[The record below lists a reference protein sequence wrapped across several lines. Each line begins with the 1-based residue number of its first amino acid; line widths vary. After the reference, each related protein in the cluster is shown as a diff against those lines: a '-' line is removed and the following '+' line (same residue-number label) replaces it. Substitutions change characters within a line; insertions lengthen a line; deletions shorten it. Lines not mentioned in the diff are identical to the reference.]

1 MNNTDNSRRSGYGG
15 LQDRSIST
23 ILLLTAIILCAM
35 TLGCAQ
41 DVETVTLEL
50 AFSSETGQGRRS
62 LLPDTSLT
70 IDHYTVTGTGPQEAT
85 FHISSTES
93 STSIPGLPVGG
104 WTIEACG
111 WNDAGVR
118 LISGTT
124 SLQLAPDNR
133 QATVILDQYYG
144 SGQLS
149 VLVVWDDSLT
159 YEPQFRM
166 YISQEQGTEQEVYPT
181 VAAGSA
187 AYAATLSAGS
197 YVLRCELYSEG
208 ELIAGCVEA
217 VRIADAM
224 ESGGTITF
232 DLDTLDST
240 IDIIID
246 DDLAVPIEGTIAGL
260 PDQVESGQTYELTFT
275 PTNVPLDELADV
287 MVVWYLDGA
296 VLGSGPIRSMTPT
309 PGSHRI
315 DVLAWTSTPGSIG
328 STALVFEAS
337 LPSDV
342 GTLTAAGSISH
353 GTAGALLDGIADAVM
368 TPDGLLITAAK
379 ISDSLQTFRF
389 VQDTPTLLQTIVN
402 STEIPLNGV
411 KRLVMSADG
420 TLICA
425 VSDYS
430 KSLTVFTHTPGTD
443 TLQLMEA
450 FSEQVIIDGIPVLIG
465 QLNDIA
471 IDDASGNIYVVD
483 RLEDKIFHFYT
494 SGSEIVPIAAYSFTG
509 LPEFDSPRTVSLT
522 PDGSTM
528 AIPCYGNSSLHLFS
542 VDPVTGIPVPMQS
555 FSYATTGTV
564 GISSI
569 NTTYFLDDTTLYTTS
584 NDFLCE
590 FRSED
595 PLDTGEYVWVMDQR
609 ISEGSGVPTMS
620 GPKHVTADSTKSC
633 IYVTCSTS
641 KGITVFRRSPET
653 GLLTYEDCILYPAA
667 SPLSSSLSA
676 DGYRLFMPSST
687 DDTLYF
693 LDVTK

>member
-1 MNNTDNSRRSGYGG
+1 MNDRRQSQRFGRGVRRSHH
-15 LQDRSIST
+15 IAT
-23 ILLLTAIILCAM
+23 LLLLATIALSVM

-50 AFSSETGQGRRS
+50 AFSSEGTQGMRS

-70 IDHYTVTGTGPQEAT
+70 IDHYTVTGTGPNEAE
-85 FHISSTES
+85 FHISSTEA
-93 STSIPGLPVGG
+93 STSVPGLPVGG

-124 SLQLAPDNR
+124 TLQLAPDNR
-133 QATVILDQYYG
+133 QATVTLDQYYG

-159 YEPQFRM
+159 FEPQFRM
-166 YISQEQGTEQEVYPT
+166 YITQEQGTEQEVYPT

-217 VRIADAM
+217 VRIADAL

-246 DDLAVPIEGTIAGL
+246 DDLAIPVEGTITGL
-260 PDQVESGQTYELTFT
+260 PAQVESGQSYELSFT
-275 PTNVPLDELADV
+275 PTNVALDQLADV
-287 MVVWYLDGA
+287 AVVWYLDGA
-296 VLGSGPIRSMTPT
+296 ALGSGPIRTITPSSGT
-309 PGSHRI
+309 HRI

-328 STALVFEAS
+328 SISLVFEAA

-342 GTLTAAGSISH
+342 GTLTPRGSIVNGSL
-353 GTAGALLDGIADAVM
+353 GAQLDGVSDAIM

-379 ISDSLQTFRF
+379 ISDTIQTYRF
-389 VQDTPTLLQTIVN
+389 VVGSPTLLQTISN
-402 STEIPLNGV
+402 SAEIPLNGV
-411 KRLVMSADG
+411 RRLVMSADG

-425 VSDYS
+425 LSDYS
-430 KSLTVFTHTPGTD
+430 KSLTVFSHIPGTD
-443 TLQLMEA
+443 TLQLIEA
-450 FSEQVIIDGIPVLIG
+450 FSEQVTIDGIPVTIG
-465 QLNDIA
+465 QLNDVV
-471 IDDASGNIYVVD
+471 IDDTSGNIYCVD
-483 RLEDKIFHFYT
+483 RLEDTIFHFFT
-494 SGSEIVPIAAYSFTG
+494 SGTEIVPIAAYTYTG
-509 LPEFDSPRTVSLT
+509 TPEFDSPRTVSLT

-528 AIPCYGNSSLHLFS
+528 AIPCYGNSSLHLFT

-569 NTTYFLDDTTLYTTS
+569 NTTYFLDDDSLFTTS

-590 FRSED
+590 FRAED
-595 PLDTGEYVWVMDQR
+595 PLGTGEMVWVMDQR
-609 ISEGSGVPTMS
+609 ISEGSGVPSMS

-641 KGITVFRRSPET
+641 KGITTFRRAPGT
-653 GLLTYEDCILYPAA
+653 GLLTYEDFLSYPTAT
-667 SPLSSSLSA
+667 PLSSTLSA
-676 DGYRLFMPSST
+676 DGYRLFLPSSSE
-687 DDTLYF
+687 DTLYIM
-693 LDVTK
+693 DVTR